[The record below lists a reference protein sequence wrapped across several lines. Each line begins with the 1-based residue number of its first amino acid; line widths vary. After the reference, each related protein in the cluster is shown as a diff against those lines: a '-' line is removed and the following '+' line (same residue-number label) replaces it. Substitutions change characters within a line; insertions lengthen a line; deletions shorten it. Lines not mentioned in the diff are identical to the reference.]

1 MKYDILYLKPQ
12 EHFPHLSD
20 RGKFFKLDLN
30 FIPSNSAPVLLL
42 HIPCSGLMNMLVL
55 YQSLIDLTTDK
66 SPSLSLEVSS
76 KPPVDHGS

>member
-12 EHFPHLSD
+12 EHFPHLSG
-20 RGKFFKLDLN
+20 RGKFFKLELN

-42 HIPCSGLMNMLVL
+42 HALCSGLMNMLVL

-66 SPSLSLEVSS
+66 TPSLSLEASS
-76 KPPVDHGS
+76 KPPVDGG